1 MSPVGTEVNLVLGL
15 VTRKRGGQILTVV
28 LAALQGRRLSQSLVS
43 TRVLF
48 LNREGGPLP
57 QVQRV

>member
-15 VTRKRGGQILTVV
+15 VTRKRGGQILTAV
-28 LAALQGRRLSQSLVS
+28 LAALQRRRLSQSLVS